1 MGRLQTVVVGVGVDE
16 SVMPGPCDMK
26 LFGHV
31 TRSQRVITGYHN
43 NLTAFNTQWQAD
55 QLSAVETPSLS
66 LYTAVRRSS
75 ASAVA
80 NGYQCKQRQTN
91 WFCGDFAA

>member
-43 NLTAFNTQWQAD
+43 NLTAFNTQ
-55 QLSAVETPSLS
+55 
-66 LYTAVRRSS
+66 
-75 ASAVA
+75 
-80 NGYQCKQRQTN
+80 
-91 WFCGDFAA
+91 